1 MPDAPL
7 LDAPLLDVRGLEV
20 AYGATRV
27 LDGVSFSVPA
37 GRIVALLGGN
47 GSGKST
53 VINTLSGLLRPKRGA
68 ILLAGRDLAGRPAH
82 EIVRAGMAQVPQGRE
97 VFASMTVAENL
108 ELGATTRRDRAE
120 IARDQTAV
128 FSLFPRLHEKFRRR
142 AGSLSGGEQQM
153 VAIGR
158 ALMSHPRMLLMDEP
172 SVGLSPAL
180 VGDMIEAIRSL
191 RARGL
196 TVLLVEQNVGVAA
209 AVADDANVLQ
219 SGRIACSGPAAQL
232 LDNEEVLR
240 SYLG

>member
-1 MPDAPL
+1 MLRVENLSTGYGQSQVLFDVSLAIAP
-7 LDAPLLDVRGLEV
+7 GEV
-20 AYGATRV
+20 
-27 LDGVSFSVPA
+27 
-37 GRIVALLGGN
+37 VALLGRN
-47 GSGKST
+47 GMGKTTT
-53 VINTLSGLLRPKRGA
+53 VAAITGMLPVWGGTVLFDGSAVANLPSFRIARLGLGLVPEGRQIFPTLTVQENLIATS
-68 ILLAGRDLAGRPAH
+68 
-82 EIVRAGMAQVPQGRE
+82 RAGDW
-97 VFASMTVAENL
+97 TL
-108 ELGATTRRDRAE
+108 DR
-120 IARDQTAV
+120 IWG
-128 FSLFPRLHEKFRRR
+128 LFPRLREKARRR

-180 VGDMIEAIRSL
+180 VGDMIEAIRAL

-219 SGRIACSGPAAQL
+219 GGCITYSGPAAGL

>member
-219 SGRIACSGPAAQL
+219 SGRIAYSGPAAQL

>member
-68 ILLAGRDLAGRPAH
+68 ILLARRDLAGRPAH

-219 SGRIACSGPAAQL
+219 GGRIAYSGPAAQL

>member
-1 MPDAPL
+1 MPDRL
-7 LDAPLLDVRGLEV
+7 MLDVQGLEV
-20 AYGATRV
+20 SYGATRV
-27 LDGVSFSVPA
+27 LEGVSFSVLE

-53 VINTLSGLLRPKRGA
+53 VLNTLSGLLRPQKGV
-68 ILLAGRDLAGRPAH
+68 ILLSGRNVAGRPTH
-82 EIVRAGMAQVPQGRE
+82 EIVRGGMAQVPQGRE

-108 ELGATTRRDRAE
+108 DLGATTRHDKAEVGRDRE
-120 IARDQTAV
+120 DV
-128 FSLFPRLHEKFRRR
+128 FALFPRLRERFRRR

-158 ALMSHPRMLLMDEP
+158 ALMSHPRILLMDEP
-172 SVGLSPAL
+172 SVGLSPAV
-180 VGDMIEAIRSL
+180 VGDMIEAIRML
-191 RARGL
+191 HARGL

-209 AVADDANVLQ
+209 AVAHEAKVLQ
-219 SGRIACSGPAAQL
+219 GGRIAYSGPAAGL

>member
-1 MPDAPL
+1 M
-7 LDAPLLDVRGLEV
+7 LEV
-20 AYGATRV
+20 SGLAVSYGATHV
-27 LDGVSFSVPA
+27 LDGVSFTVPK

-53 VINTLSGLLRPKRGA
+53 IINTLSGLLRPKRGT
-68 ILLAGRDLAGRPAH
+68 IRLDGHDLAGRPAH

-108 ELGATTRRDRAE
+108 ELGATTRRDRHE
-120 IARDQTAV
+120 IARDQGDV
-128 FSLFPRLHEKFRRR
+128 FALFPRLREKARRR

-180 VGDMIEAIRSL
+180 VGDMIEAIRAL

-219 SGRIACSGPAAQL
+219 GGCITYSGPAAGL